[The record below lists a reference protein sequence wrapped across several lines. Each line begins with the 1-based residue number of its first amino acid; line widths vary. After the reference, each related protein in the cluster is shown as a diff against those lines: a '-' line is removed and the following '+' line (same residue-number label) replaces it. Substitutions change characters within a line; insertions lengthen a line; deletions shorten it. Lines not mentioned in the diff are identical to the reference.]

1 MVSLGIDSIGG
12 DAGVLA
18 AAVGRVEAGTAGH
31 IEVRL
36 RV

>member
-1 MVSLGIDSIGG
+1 MVSLEIDSIGG
-12 DAGVLA
+12 DARVLA
-18 AAVGRVEAGTAGH
+18 AVAGRVEAGTAGH